1 MALFGTPSAYI
12 GVDLGTSTSKI
23 VELLGRRRRIELVTY
38 AEANLENL
46 LVNPPES
53 SQHSIDTTVEALRVM
68 MEKAG
73 TTADAER

>member
-23 VELLGRRRRIELVTY
+23 VELLGRRRRVELVTY

-46 LVNPPES
+46 LHSFLTPPPS
-53 SQHSIDTTVEALRVM
+53 AFVMLRP
-68 MEKAG
+68 AFY
-73 TTADAER
+73 